1 MEKSGREGT
10 ETREEVQSAGG
21 TILSCIAAVW
31 TGGMNESSLRR
42 YSSKSNS
49 RLTLAFLGEP
59 TGWLGNCGHI
69 IDICCCWSEN
79 TLHTETKLVK
89 YPARHQNLRRR
100 ARFPTW
106 N

>member
-31 TGGMNESSLRR
+31 TGGMNESSLR

-49 RLTLAFLGEP
+49 RLTLA
-59 TGWLGNCGHI
+59 
-69 IDICCCWSEN
+69 
-79 TLHTETKLVK
+79 
-89 YPARHQNLRRR
+89 R
-100 ARFPTW
+100 
-106 N
+106 